1 MTLQMFTL
9 LYNNEI
15 IKYNIYRNEHD
26 VDTIWSPKIP
36 LELSLFGEPRFINQR
51 RATLSENK
59 LISAELELLP
69 QLTLPINYGY
79 IYN

>member
-1 MTLQMFTL
+1 MFTL

-36 LELSLFGEPRFINQR
+36 LELSLFGDHHSSIKDVQR
-51 RATLSENK
+51 CRRISLSQQN
-59 LISAELELLP
+59 
-69 QLTLPINYGY
+69 
-79 IYN
+79 